1 MQSLGRYAKG
11 TSEPITE
18 SSKVISSSEGSVAGK
33 RVKQDAKLVA
43 SSALQHDGS
52 SDSDG
57 GDSDGGDVKRDLA
70 PVTATSFK
78 KGGDGGARN
87 KIIPFGVVA
96 AGKKKGSHRG
106 KRAGVRQQGKAALT
120 VRQGGK
126 LGVVVLQ

>member
-1 MQSLGRYAKG
+1 M
-11 TSEPITE
+11 
-18 SSKVISSSEGSVAGK
+18 
-33 RVKQDAKLVA
+33 KQDAKLVA

-52 SDSDG
+52 SDSDGGDSDGGDSDG